1 MSSNS
6 RDEQHRMHGPKFTPR
21 QPRPPPRIVWLFHG
35 IQSHMASNRKAGA
48 KCPHL
53 SRHTE
58 THHLTLPH
66 THLRTSRPPI
76 WRCPDCSVQTGYSQ
90 HSPGQTL
97 FLNAK
102 GYTLKNVN
110 NIVCAQNYIRKSD
123 YKVCHGTVWV
133 KINYVFFN
141 QLPEAELLFVIEEK
155 RHDKR
160 KCK

>member
-1 MSSNS
+1 M
-6 RDEQHRMHGPKFTPR
+6 K
-21 QPRPPPRIVWLFHG
+21 RIPGL
-35 IQSHMASNRKAGA
+35 
-48 KCPHL
+48 
-53 SRHTE
+53 
-58 THHLTLPH
+58 
-66 THLRTSRPPI
+66 
-76 WRCPDCSVQTGYSQ
+76 CPDCPVQTGYSQ

-102 GYTLKNVN
+102 GYTLNNVN

-155 RHDKR
+155 KARQKKMQIMHSSRQSKFAGR
-160 KCK
+160 IIKFATTRLRSKLNP